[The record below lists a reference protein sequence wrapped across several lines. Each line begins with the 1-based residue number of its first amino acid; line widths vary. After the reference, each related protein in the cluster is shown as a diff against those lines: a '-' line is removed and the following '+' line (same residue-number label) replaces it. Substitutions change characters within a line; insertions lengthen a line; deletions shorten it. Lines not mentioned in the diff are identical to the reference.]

1 MVELENTRV
10 PRRSNYL
17 DFWRRYAD
25 DTFTFVMEES
35 ITFVIEKLNSYHW
48 NLQFKY
54 ELEHV
59 DELSFLYVLVIK
71 QSNNKVETTVYRKN
85 TTTEIYLN
93 WFSHTPNTWKRE
105 TLKVLLNRAYILCS
119 TDYQIKEELCYL
131 EKVFVERINYQR

>member
-1 MVELENTRV
+1 M
-10 PRRSNYL
+10 
-17 DFWRRYAD
+17 
-25 DTFTFVMEES
+25 
-35 ITFVIEKLNSYHW
+35 
-48 NLQFKY
+48 
-54 ELEHV
+54 
-59 DELSFLYVLVIK
+59 
-71 QSNNKVETTVYRKN
+71 YRKN